1 MVYELPSLPLP
12 CSQICPLG
20 DSAELGACAVALY
33 SSVSAAGDSG
43 GDAAGD
49 CDGDPAGDPEGDF
62 SGDSDSGAS
71 AGASVGDFA
80 GADAGAAA
88 PPTVAL
94 MFTVLQDNSRWLTE
108 ICPALCC
115 HNAVLFFHR
124 LSYRESAVLEHSSS
138 IPKNKIDGA
147 SDRTIPI
154 KLSIGVGTESVL
166 VTVHM
171 AIVED

>member
-1 MVYELPSLPLP
+1 MKFPIKEDEYSHQKLISQLGPNHLISCQELPSLPLP

-94 MFTVLQDNSRWLTE
+94 MFT
-108 ICPALCC
+108 
-115 HNAVLFFHR
+115 
-124 LSYRESAVLEHSSS
+124 
-138 IPKNKIDGA
+138 G
-147 SDRTIPI
+147 
-154 KLSIGVGTESVL
+154 
-166 VTVHM
+166 
-171 AIVED
+171 